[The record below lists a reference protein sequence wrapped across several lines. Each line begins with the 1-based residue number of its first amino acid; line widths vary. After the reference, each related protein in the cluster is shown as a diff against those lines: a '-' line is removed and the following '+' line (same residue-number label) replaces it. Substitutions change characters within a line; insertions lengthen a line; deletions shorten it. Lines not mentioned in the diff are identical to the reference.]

1 MPRSI
6 CVHLLPRLVEPD
18 DVRESSV
25 VVIDVLR
32 ASTTIVHALAA
43 GATEVLPCTEV
54 DEARD
59 LAARLGRSA
68 VLGGERAGVAI
79 EGFDLGNSPQEYS
92 PESVGDRTVVF
103 TTSNG
108 TRAMRRCRQAKRV
121 LIGAFVNASAVV
133 SELESEPKIHLLCA
147 GSNGAITRE
156 DVLLAGML
164 TVDLSS
170 RLEEPLVLND
180 EAQLAADSWRQAS
193 DAVIDGVPLAQ
204 VLAESRGGVSLR
216 RIGLTDD
223 IEAAARIDVL
233 DVVPEL
239 NVLSWRIHGNGPR
252 T

>member
-1 MPRSI
+1 M
-6 CVHLLPRLVEPD
+6 LAE
-18 DVRESSV
+18 DVRGAAV

-32 ASTTIVHALAA
+32 AGSTIAHALAA
-43 GATEVLPCTEV
+43 GATEVVPCTEV

-68 VLGGERAGVAI
+68 VLGGEREGVQI
-79 EGFDLGNSPQEYS
+79 DGFDLGNSPREYTS
-92 PESVGDRTVVF
+92 ETVGDKTVVF

-108 TRAMRRCRQAKRV
+108 TRAMRHCRQAKRV

-133 SELESEPKIHLLCA
+133 SELELEPRIHLLCA

-170 RLEEPLVLND
+170 RWEEPAVLND

-193 DAVIDGVPLAQ
+193 DAVIDGIPLAQ
-204 VLAESRGGVSLR
+204 VLAEGRGGLNLR
-216 RIGLTDD
+216 RIGRKDD
-223 IEAAARIDVL
+223 IEAAARIDLL

-239 NVLSWRIHGNGPR
+239 NVLSWRIRGDVPLA
-252 T
+252 